1 MVCGL
6 FRAQELS
13 GYYGNLPAQPAAICR
28 IPLKEW
34 LLSLLDVPQAQSRW
48 RMTNKKHEQ
57 LATCEASQEKES
69 LPVHQPSRFAHI
81 RGSLT
86 SVPTLRSGNSA
97 LHFYVGELRNILCA
111 LGDGRDDMLKPKK
124 HCEEQDEKN
133 GQEAQKQSYIH
144 VQVGILVRSGVNVCC
159 QSGEMSPPRE
169 ISMILKMHLRHH
181 SRLELIFAPI

>member
-1 MVCGL
+1 MSHKHS
-6 FRAQELS
+6 QDE
-13 GYYGNLPAQPAAICR
+13 
-28 IPLKEW
+28 EW
-34 LLSLLDVPQAQSRW
+34 RTKNTSSLLHAKPH
-48 RMTNKKHEQ
+48 KKKKAF
-57 LATCEASQEKES
+57 LYIS
-69 LPVHQPSRFAHI
+69 PPGFAHI
-81 RGSLT
+81 RGSLA

-111 LGDGRDDMLKPKK
+111 LGDGRDDMLEPKK

-144 VQVGILVRSGVNVCC
+144 VQVGILVWSGVNVCC

-169 ISMILKMHLRHH
+169 ISMILKMHLRHN